1 MLKKYLDSHKRRR
14 IFKFRS
20 NLISKNTYYYSF
32 NYRKKNFQISNL
44 FIRKISSPLLFLTI
58 PSPNLNTRYWTDKFA
73 PLHPPTPPP
82 RLTRK
87 LARRSTLPPLHRCTM
102 NLPRQRKRC
111 HPRRRPTERR
121 RESVSRLARIDAMR
135 DARDGR
141 ERGGGGRRGAG
152 AIAVKR
158 RRGNRSLRRA
168 IALSLSLYPRSLSV
182 EEQSF
187 FLPRKG
193 EGGGRKMRKSSGGP
207 SAAVIG
213 LIYGTNN

>member
-168 IALSLSLYPRSLSV
+168 IALSLSLSLYPRSLSV

-193 EGGGRKMRKSSGGP
+193 EGGGRREEN
-207 SAAVIG
+207 A
-213 LIYGTNN
+213 

>member
-73 PLHPPTPPP
+73 PLHPSTSPL

-168 IALSLSLYPRSLSV
+168 IALSLYPRSLSV

-193 EGGGRKMRKSSGGP
+193 EGGGRREEN
-207 SAAVIG
+207 A
-213 LIYGTNN
+213 